1 MRNRLRNG
9 SFNSLGNP
17 MLYFIIVIK
26 MNINN
31 KTISITFIVI
41 LAVTVAVSAIGM
53 LLMSRQPMV
62 LQGQIEATE
71 IRLSLIHISEP
82 TRPY

>member
-1 MRNRLRNG
+1 
-9 SFNSLGNP
+9 

-53 LLMSRQPMV
+53 
-62 LQGQIEATE
+62 
-71 IRLSLIHISEP
+71 
-82 TRPY
+82 

>member
-1 MRNRLRNG
+1 
-9 SFNSLGNP
+9 

-62 LQGQIEATE
+62 LQG
-71 IRLSLIHISEP
+71 R
-82 TRPY
+82 